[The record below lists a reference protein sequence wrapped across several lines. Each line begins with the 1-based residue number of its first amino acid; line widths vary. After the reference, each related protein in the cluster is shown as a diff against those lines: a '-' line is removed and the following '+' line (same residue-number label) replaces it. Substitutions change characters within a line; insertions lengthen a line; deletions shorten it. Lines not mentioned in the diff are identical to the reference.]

1 MLAGQ
6 LLLLVLSAIS
16 LGGVR
21 WILTQPSRAVEHPI
35 RTSPLPAFVLDDG
48 YFDHRGLT

>member
-6 LLLLVLSAIS
+6 LLLVVLSLLS

-21 WILTQPSRAVEHPI
+21 WILTQPSRAVERPI
-35 RTSPLPAFVLDDG
+35 PTSPLPAFVLDDG
-48 YFDHRGLT
+48 YFDVKGLT